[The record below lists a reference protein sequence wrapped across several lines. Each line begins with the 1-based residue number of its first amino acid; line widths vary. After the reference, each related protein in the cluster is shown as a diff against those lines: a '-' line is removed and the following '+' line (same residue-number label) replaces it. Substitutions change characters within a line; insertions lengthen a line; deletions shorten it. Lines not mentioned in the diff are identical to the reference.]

1 MQYVQFIAMFHDSAT
16 NKVLQL
22 AGDFEPTIVGIY
34 VFKVNNRN
42 IRAVLNMFKFNN
54 KDTK

>member
-42 IRAVLNMFKFNN
+42 IRAVLNMFKFYN